1 MYRRALSTLGLL
13 LALSSAAQAMTD
25 AELQRLV
32 EQRLDG
38 DRTGACFA
46 VAVIDETTARA
57 VVCADR
63 KAPRPLDAD
72 TAFEIGSVS
81 KTMTGALLAQLVA
94 AGKLGLDDPLSKHLP
109 KGSKVPEFEGQPI
122 TLRHLLTHT
131 SGLTSFPASW
141 GDVDPANPYRR
152 IDAKRIFATLEKST
166 LDRAPGSR
174 FEYSNFAVMLLSWVV
189 AQQSGGDI
197 ERAFAEQLFAPLG
210 MRSAFVGK
218 PPSAVTRAIGHTPNQ
233 QPTSAWDFDPAFA
246 GVGGVRASL
255 NDMVRYVEAQL
266 GRIDAPI
273 SAAIRVG
280 HAEVSPADS
289 QRMGMGWIISRLNER
304 EVFVHEGGT
313 GGFSSFVAFRAD
325 YTRGVVVLSDTA
337 MTSLDG
343 LGSLALHLL
352 DERVPLGKPRV
363 VTTPPAELLKALAG
377 EYTLAGGMSMTLRDK
392 DGALEIQATGQPA
405 FAMGY
410 DSAGDFYPLAFD
422 AVLRPSLESGRA
434 SFVWMQGGGAA
445 PAQRKDAAA
454 SLPPAPDA
462 KALADYVGSYPL
474 MPGFS
479 LKVFLDGAQLKAQ
492 ATGQG
497 AFDLLFAGDDTFRA
511 DAFGIRIVFGRDA
524 AGKVSGLEL
533 HQGGQTLRGP
543 RQ

>member
-1 MYRRALSTLGLL
+1 MYRKSLSTLGLL

-25 AELQRLV
+25 TELQRLV

-46 VAVIDETTARA
+46 VAVIDKTTART

-94 AGKLGLDDPLSKHLP
+94 AGKLSLDDPLSKHLP

-141 GDVDPANPYRR
+141 GDVDPANPYRH
-152 IDAKRIFATLEKST
+152 IDAKRIFATLEKSS

-189 AQQSGGDI
+189 AQHSGGDI
-197 ERAFAEQLFAPLG
+197 EVAFAEQLFAPLG

-218 PPSAVTRAIGHTPNQ
+218 APAGVARATGRTPDGK
-233 QPTSAWDFDPAFA
+233 PTSAWDFAPGFA

-266 GRIDAPI
+266 GRVDAPI
-273 SAAIRVG
+273 SAAIKAG
-280 HAEVSPADS
+280 HAQVSPEGS
-289 QRMGMGWIISRLNER
+289 RRMGMGWMIAPLNER

-325 YTRGVVVLSDTA
+325 ATRGVVVLSDTA
-337 MTSLDG
+337 MTSLGG

-352 DERVPLGKPRV
+352 DERVPLGKPRL
-363 VTTPPAELLKALAG
+363 VTTPPAELLQALAG

-392 DGALEIQATGQPA
+392 DGALEIQASGQPA

-422 AVLRPSLESGRA
+422 AVLRPSLEAGRA

-462 KALADYVGSYPL
+462 KALANYVGSYPL

-479 LKVFLDGAQLKAQ
+479 LNVFLDGAQLKAQ

-497 AFDLLFAGDDTFRA
+497 AFDLMFAGDDTFRA
-511 DAFGIRIVFGRDA
+511 DAFGIRIVFGRGDD
-524 AGKVSGLEL
+524 GKVSGLEL

>member
-1 MYRRALSTLGLL
+1 MYRPSLSTLGLL
-13 LALSSAAQAMTD
+13 LALSPAAQAMTD

-46 VAVIDETTARA
+46 VAVIDDTTARA

-109 KGSKVPEFEGQPI
+109 EGSKVPDFEGQPI

-141 GDVDPANPYRR
+141 SDVDPANPYRR
-152 IDAKRIFATLEKST
+152 IDAKRIFTTLEKST

-189 AQQSGGDI
+189 AQQFGGDI
-197 ERAFAEQLFAPLG
+197 ERAFAEQLFVPLG

-218 PPSAVTRAIGHTPNQ
+218 PPSAVTRAIGHTPNR

-377 EYTLAGGMSMTLRDK
+377 EYTLPGGMSMTLRDK
-392 DGALEIQATGQPA
+392 DGALEIQASGQPA
-405 FAMGY
+405 FAMAY

-422 AVLRPSLESGRA
+422 AVLRPSLDAGLA

-462 KALADYVGSYPL
+462 EALADYVGSYPL

-497 AFDLLFAGDDTFRA
+497 AFDLLFAGDDSFRA